1 MELLAEAAVAPVRLL
16 EIGAALLLLGVMA
29 RLGRR
34 IGLSAVPLFLLAGLF
49 FGEGGV
55 GDLGFSDPFLRTSSE
70 IGAILL
76 LLLLGM
82 EYSAAE
88 LATTVRRRPTAALLD
103 IVLNAT
109 PGVLA
114 GLLLGWGALGAVAL
128 GGVTYISS
136 SGIVAQVMRD
146 LSWRANPESPSVIG
160 LLVVEDLVMA
170 PYLPALTAVATGA
183 GVLAGALS
191 VGAAVV
197 VVGLAVVLSLRPQ
210 RWLTRLIDPES
221 GTALLLLVLGAAL
234 VVAGV
239 AGAAG
244 VSPVVGAF
252 LLGLLLSGEVNEAA
266 RPALRPLRDLF
277 AAVFFLFFGL
287 STDPTEVPGVLLP
300 AALLAA
306 VTVGTKLALAR
317 LVVHD
322 EDPHAWRRAGA
333 LLAARGEFSVVIA
346 GVVAVAGGL
355 PDIGA
360 LAATY
365 VLLTAITGPVL
376 ARVLAG
382 PPAPASATP

>member
-1 MELLAEAAVAPVRLL
+1 MDLLADATVPPVRLL

-103 IVLNAT
+103 IGLNAT

-183 GVLAGALS
+183 GVVAGALS

-287 STDPTEVPGVLLP
+287 STDPTEVPAVLLP

-317 LVVHD
+317 LVVRD
-322 EDPHAWRRAGA
+322 EDPRAWRRAGA

-376 ARVLAG
+376 ARLLAG
-382 PPAPASATP
+382 PPQPA